1 MSANMSKI
9 TANAENEGMN
19 SFRNDQRWLL
29 SRIQLYQA
37 CRILESSIH
46 KKCFRD
52 ICNDIDFLSTPEKG
66 LKNLIT
72 KHQIMTERKENKL
85 LS

>member
-1 MSANMSKI
+1 MTKDGSLVAFNCTKLAAFWI
-9 TANAENEGMN
+9 VAFTKNV
-19 SFRNDQRWLL
+19 
-29 SRIQLYQA
+29 
-37 CRILESSIH
+37 
-46 KKCFRD
+46 FRD

-66 LKNLIT
+66 LKNLIP